1 MARFSFV
8 RLLCFSAVL
17 HLLLGAAPTTAAAQS
32 AISGIVRDD
41 STSQPIAGVEL
52 IIQVLDRRSVT
63 DSLGAFR
70 FTDLATGVHYILV
83 RKIGY
88 RPVQLRAI
96 LVSADTLEATVEL
109 RAAAVELAPIE
120 VTVSA
125 IAPGMEA
132 YAERREAG
140 VGHFIDAKTLRQS
153 EHRYLAD
160 IFRTVRGV
168 SLQYRGGNK
177 TVLVNNRDR
186 CPMQIY
192 MDGIK
197 IYEPRSGAGRAVEP
211 PDINL
216 FSVSQLEAIE
226 VYRGPAETPAQLSGT
241 GGRCGTVVLWSR
253 RR

>member
-1 MARFSFV
+1 MS
-8 RLLCFSAVL
+8 RLLSWPALRAGTLLVL
-17 HLLLGAAPTTAAAQS
+17 LTYPAPAGAQS

-41 STSQPIAGVEL
+41 STRQPIPGVEL
-52 IIQVLDRRSVT
+52 IIQALDRRAVT

-70 FTDLATGVHYILV
+70 FTRLATGVHYILV

-96 LVSADTLEATVEL
+96 LVSDDTLEATVEL
-109 RAAAVELAPIE
+109 NAAAVELAPIE

-125 IAPGMEA
+125 IPPGMEA

-140 VGHFIDAKTLRQS
+140 AGYFIDAKTLRQS

-160 IFRTVRGV
+160 IFRSVRGV
-168 SLQYRGGNK
+168 SLRYAGGNR
-177 TVLVNNRDR
+177 TILVNNRDR
-186 CPMQIY
+186 CPMQLY

-197 IYEPRSGAGRAVEP
+197 IYEPRSGAGRAIEP

-216 FSVSQLEAIE
+216 FSVAQLEAIE
-226 VYRGPAETPAQLSGT
+226 VYRGPAETPPQLSGT
-241 GGRCGTVVLWSR
+241 GARCGTVVLWSR